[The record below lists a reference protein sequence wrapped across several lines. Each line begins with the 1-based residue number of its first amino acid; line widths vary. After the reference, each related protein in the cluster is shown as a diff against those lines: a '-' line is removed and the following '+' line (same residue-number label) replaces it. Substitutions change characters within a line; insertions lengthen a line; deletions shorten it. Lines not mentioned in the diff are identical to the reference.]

1 MTDSLTIP
9 AIVES
14 IATLSEEERA
24 QLFVQL
30 YERHLLTSISDEMFS
45 ENVSFRS
52 TELKQEEHKDILD
65 IAHDPLVGL
74 FSTDPN
80 LAMESEDILERE
92 MTMRSG
98 WTWKE
103 ELQ

>member
-14 IATLSEEERA
+14 IATLSEEERS

-30 YERHLLTSISDEMFS
+30 YERHLLTPISNEMFR
-45 ENVSFRS
+45 ENVSFQS
-52 TELKQEEHKDILD
+52 TELKHEEDEEILD
-65 IAHDPLVGL
+65 IANDPLIGL

-80 LAMESEDILERE
+80 LAIESEDILERE
-92 MTMRSG
+92 ITMRSG